1 MALAREES
9 SPLFAGTVAGTLR
22 LIFYLALAMVL
33 NPEVQ
38 AKVHSELDAV
48 VGKGMLPTFEDRQ
61 QLPYLQATLY
71 EVLRWK
77 PIFPLGL

>member
-1 MALAREES
+1 MWFVAHVTITLQTSAALK
-9 SPLFAGTVAGTLR
+9 V
-22 LIFYLALAMVL
+22 LALAMVL